1 MKSEVRTGQ
10 VSGRR
15 QGGRGTPL
23 PKCISIFHG
32 NEVPRVYVN
41 IPVRVH
47 NQWRPYRVRADIRM
61 SIRGGASVSRCC
73 STQKGSRVPVRLT
86 GVPGRLAANR
96 IRSGSPLLPANG
108 GVFSDHGR

>member
-1 MKSEVRTGQ
+1 MRLDEVGGPDGTGIWQ
-10 VSGRR
+10 AA
-15 QGGRGTPL
+15 GGAWHAPH

-61 SIRGGASVSRCC
+61 SIRVGA
-73 STQKGSRVPVRLT
+73 
-86 GVPGRLAANR
+86 
-96 IRSGSPLLPANG
+96 
-108 GVFSDHGR
+108 